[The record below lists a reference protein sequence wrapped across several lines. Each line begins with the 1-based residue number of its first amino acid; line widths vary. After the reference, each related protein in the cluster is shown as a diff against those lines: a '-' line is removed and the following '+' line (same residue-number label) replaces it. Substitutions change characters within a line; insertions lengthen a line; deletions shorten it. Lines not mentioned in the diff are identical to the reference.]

1 MKKIGILGSTGSIGT
16 QTLQVIDQLPGKFD
30 VKYLTTQ
37 QNIPLIAEQALKYHP
52 DTVCII
58 DEQKKEML
66 KNYILHLMNLRIIY
80 HLNQRM
86 LYLLYL
92 GLTIDIIYRLLLY
105 QAHHQTA

>member
-37 QNIPLIAEQALKYHP
+37 QNIPLLAEQALKYHP

-58 DEQKKEML
+58 DEQNKEML
-66 KNYILHLMNLRIIY
+66 KHNIIWVIGIEKEKAY
-80 HLNQRM
+80 SK
-86 LYLLYL
+86 
-92 GLTIDIIYRLLLY
+92 IIKK
-105 QAHHQTA
+105 Q